1 MPLLALFFLFW
12 QTDPAALGMKALEDQ
27 KFDQAVNHFAVALKT
42 DPEDLSAT
50 FHYGLALS
58 MVNRDP
64 EAIAAYEKVLTKQ
77 ADLFE
82 AQLNLGVL
90 LLRSKRP
97 ADALVL
103 LEKAQAQQPKQ
114 FRPNYYLGEA
124 HLDSSHWESAEIALQ
139 AALAADAK
147 SAPAMAALAKAIA
160 KQGRLKESATWYHS
174 AAAADP
180 SFKEALLE
188 LASFHEAAD
197 QKTEATVLYRLFP
210 DNGPARERLGV
221 LLIEQGQADD
231 AITQLEK
238 SVKDS
243 PSTANRLALATAYL
257 KAKRNAKA
265 TPLLQQA
272 AAAEPGNAELRLT
285 LGRIYREDKRL
296 PDSAREFLAAAQ
308 IDAKL
313 KPAWSELGATLF
325 LLGDYPQ
332 ALKAFA
338 RLKALGED
346 QNPSVLYLEALCY
359 DRQQL
364 YKEALP
370 AYAKFLAAAA
380 GKMPEEE
387 FKGRQRLR
395 IVKRMV
401 EKR

>member
-1 MPLLALFFLFW
+1 MLLVL
-12 QTDPAALGMKALEDQ
+12 QSDPAALGMKALDEQ
-27 KFDQAVNHFAVALKT
+27 KYEQAVQHFAAALKA
-42 DPEDLSAT
+42 DPEDLSVN

-58 MVNRDP
+58 MVNRDA
-64 EAIAAYEKVLTKQ
+64 EAIPAYQKVLAKQ
-77 ADLFE
+77 PDLFE

-90 LLRSKRP
+90 LLRTKR
-97 ADALVL
+97 AEEALPL

-124 HLDSSHWESAEIALQ
+124 HGDLQHWEAAEAALQ
-139 AALAADAK
+139 AALAIDGT
-147 SAPAMAALAKAIA
+147 SAPAMASLAKAMA
-160 KQGRLKESATWYHS
+160 KQGRVKESANWYQS
-174 AAAADP
+174 VVKADP

-188 LASFHEAAD
+188 LAGFHEAAG
-197 QKTEATVLYRLFP
+197 QKAEAAALFRLFP
-210 DNGPARERLGV
+210 ENGAARERLGV
-221 LLIEQGQADD
+221 LLLEQGEAAD
-231 AITQLEK
+231 AIAQLEK
-238 SVKDS
+238 AVAES
-243 PSTANRLALATAYL
+243 PTTANRLALATAYL
-257 KAKRNAKA
+257 KAKQNAKA
-265 TPLLQQA
+265 APLLSQA

-296 PDSAREFLAAAQ
+296 PDAAREFLAAAQ

-313 KPAWSELGATLF
+313 KAAWSELGATLF

-332 ALKAFA
+332 TLKAFA
-338 RLKALGED
+338 RLKALGEE
-346 QNPSVLYLEALCY
+346 QNASVLYLEALCY

-370 AYAKFLAAAA
+370 AYEKFLAAAG

>member
-1 MPLLALFFLFW
+1 MPLLALLLLL
-12 QTDPAALGMKALEDQ
+12 QSDPAALGMKALDEQ
-27 KFDQAVNHFAVALKT
+27 KYEQAVQHFAAALKA
-42 DPEDLSAT
+42 DPEDLSVN

-58 MVNRDP
+58 MVNRDA
-64 EAIAAYEKVLTKQ
+64 EAIPAYQKVLAKQ
-77 ADLFE
+77 PDLFE

-90 LLRSKRP
+90 LLRTKR
-97 ADALVL
+97 AEEALPL

-124 HLDSSHWESAEIALQ
+124 HGDLQHWEAAEAALQ
-139 AALAADAK
+139 AALAIDGT
-147 SAPAMAALAKAIA
+147 SAPAMASLAKAMA
-160 KQGRLKESATWYHS
+160 KQGRVKESANWYQS
-174 AAAADP
+174 VVKADP

-188 LASFHEAAD
+188 LAGFHEAAG
-197 QKTEATVLYRLFP
+197 QKAEAAALYRLFP
-210 DNGPARERLGV
+210 ENGAARERLGV
-221 LLIEQGQADD
+221 LLLEQGEAAD
-231 AITQLEK
+231 AIAQLEK
-238 SVKDS
+238 AVAES
-243 PSTANRLALATAYL
+243 PTTANRLALATAYL
-257 KAKRNAKA
+257 KAKQNAKA
-265 TPLLQQA
+265 APLLSQA

-296 PDSAREFLAAAQ
+296 PDAAREFLAAAQ

-313 KPAWSELGATLF
+313 KAAWSELGATLF

-332 ALKAFA
+332 TLKAFA
-338 RLKALGED
+338 RLKALGEE
-346 QNPSVLYLEALCY
+346 QNASVLYLEALCY

-370 AYAKFLAAAA
+370 AYEKFLAAAG

>member
-1 MPLLALFFLFW
+1 MGPL
-12 QTDPAALGMKALEDQ
+12 GRRRIERH
-27 KFDQAVNHFAVALKT
+27 HFEHAQV
-42 DPEDLSAT
+42 
-50 FHYGLALS
+50 
-58 MVNRDP
+58 V
-64 EAIAAYEKVLTKQ
+64 KQ
-77 ADLFE
+77 ADHRVDAADDE
-82 AQLNLGVL
+82 QQEH
-90 LLRSKRP
+90 KRP
-97 ADALVL
+97 
-103 LEKAQAQQPKQ
+103 
-114 FRPNYYLGEA
+114 LGTGC
-124 HLDSSHWESAEIALQ
+124 D
-139 AALAADAK
+139 
-147 SAPAMAALAKAIA
+147 
-160 KQGRLKESATWYHS
+160 RL
-174 AAAADP
+174 
-180 SFKEALLE
+180 
-188 LASFHEAAD
+188 HERSEN
-197 QKTEATVLYRLFP
+197 QKLGDEPRQRRQ
-210 DNGPARERLGV
+210 ARERLGV

-243 PSTANRLALATAYL
+243 PTTANRLALATAYL
-257 KAKRNAKA
+257 KAKQNAKA
-265 TPLLQQA
+265 APLLQQA
-272 AAAEPGNAELRLT
+272 AAAEPGNPELRLT

-332 ALKAFA
+332 SLKAFA

-370 AYAKFLAAAA
+370 AYEKFLAAAA

>member
-1 MPLLALFFLFW
+1 MPLLALLLLL
-12 QTDPAALGMKALEDQ
+12 QSDPAALGMKALDEQ
-27 KFDQAVNHFAVALKT
+27 KYEQAVQHFAAALKA
-42 DPEDLSAT
+42 DPEDLSAN

-58 MVNRDP
+58 MVNRDA
-64 EAIAAYEKVLTKQ
+64 EAVPAYQKVLAKQ
-77 ADLFE
+77 PDLFE

-90 LLRSKRP
+90 LLRTKR
-97 ADALVL
+97 AEEALPL

-124 HLDSSHWESAEIALQ
+124 HGDLQHWEAAETALQ
-139 AALAADAK
+139 AALAIDGT
-147 SAPAMAALAKAIA
+147 SAPAMASLAKAMA
-160 KQGRLKESATWYHS
+160 KQGRVKESANWYQS
-174 AAAADP
+174 AVKADP

-188 LASFHEAAD
+188 LAGFHEAAG
-197 QKTEATVLYRLFP
+197 QKAEAAALYRLFP
-210 DNGPARERLGV
+210 ENGAARERLGV
-221 LLIEQGQADD
+221 LLLEQGEAAD
-231 AITQLEK
+231 AIAQLEK
-238 SVKDS
+238 AVAES
-243 PSTANRLALATAYL
+243 PTTANRLALATAYL
-257 KAKRNAKA
+257 KAKQNAKA
-265 TPLLQQA
+265 APLLSQA

-296 PDSAREFLAAAQ
+296 PDAAREFLAAAQ

-313 KPAWSELGATLF
+313 KAAWSELGATLF

-332 ALKAFA
+332 TLKAFA
-338 RLKALGED
+338 RLKALGEE
-346 QNPSVLYLEALCY
+346 QNASVLYLEALCY

-370 AYAKFLAAAA
+370 AYEKFLAAAG

>member
-1 MPLLALFFLFW
+1 MPVLALLLLL
-12 QTDPAALGMKALEDQ
+12 QSDPAALGMKALDEQ
-27 KFDQAVNHFAVALKT
+27 KYDQAVTHFAAAVKAE
-42 DPEDLSAT
+42 PEDISAN

-58 MVNRDP
+58 MVNRDV
-64 EAIAAYEKVLTKQ
+64 EAIPAYQKVLAKQ
-77 ADLFE
+77 PDLFE

-90 LLRSKRP
+90 LLRLKR
-97 ADALVL
+97 AEEALPL

-124 HLDSSHWESAEIALQ
+124 HGELQHWEAAEAALQ
-139 AALAADAK
+139 AALAIDGA
-147 SAPAMAALAKAIA
+147 SAPAMASLGKALA
-160 KQGRLKESATWYHS
+160 KQGRVKESANWYQS
-174 AAAADP
+174 AVKTDP
-180 SFKEALLE
+180 TYKEALLE
-188 LASFHEAAD
+188 LAGFHEAAG
-197 QKTEATVLYRLFP
+197 QKAEAAALYRLFP
-210 DNGPARERLGV
+210 DNGAARERLGV
-221 LLIEQGQADD
+221 LLLEQGEAAD
-231 AITQLEK
+231 AIAQLEK
-238 SVKDS
+238 AVAES
-243 PSTANRLALATAYL
+243 PTTANRLALATAYL
-257 KAKRNAKA
+257 KMKQNAKA
-265 TPLLQQA
+265 APLLSEA

-296 PDSAREFLAAAQ
+296 PDAAREFLAAAQ
-308 IDAKL
+308 IDASL

-332 ALKAFA
+332 TLKAFA
-338 RLKALGED
+338 RLKTLGEE

-370 AYAKFLAAAA
+370 AYEKFLAAAG